1 VIFRE
6 RWMLAV
12 VSSHAPVGIDGEI
25 VSVEV
30 DVRRGM
36 PGIDVVGLPDSAVRE
51 SRERVRV
58 AIRNSGFKFPVD
70 RILVNLAPAGI
81 KKVGASFD
89 LPIALAILIA
99 SGQVPTT
106 DAGSLLIL
114 GELNL
119 SGSVRPVKGVLS
131 AVGAGLRRGIRR
143 FFVPKENQFE
153 AGALRSGSIWGITSL
168 KEAVQRLLELKRGIF
183 RGMLQGEIPVS
194 REPLEE
200 IFGDLADIRGHGRLK
215 RALEIAAA
223 GRHNLFLF
231 GPPGSGKTMAAKRL
245 ATLLPPLGKE
255 EALAVTRIHS
265 IAGLL
270 PANTGL
276 ITNRPFRMPH
286 HTASTE
292 GVIGGGKW
300 TGPGEVSLAHE
311 GVLFLD
317 EAPEFRQSLL
327 QSLREPVEE
336 GRVTIVRA
344 GKSIHYPASIQLV
357 MASNCCP
364 CGNLGREDR
373 ACICS
378 HYEIQRYWKTLGN
391 ALLDRIDIRIPVK
404 PVPVSQMIGD
414 GGQTSREVRIRVAK
428 AAQLQQ
434 SRYRSDRFRWNSR
447 IPAGRISEY
456 CSLDAECSDAMM
468 QAVKK
473 LTLSSRAYHSIL
485 KVARTIADLDG
496 SQEIR
501 KEHVFE
507 AVQHRRFGED
517 DPFWSYS

>member
-1 VIFRE
+1 
-6 RWMLAV
+6 MLAV
-12 VSSHAPVGIDGEI
+12 VSSHAPVGIDGQI

-81 KKVGASFD
+81 RKVGASFD
-89 LPIALAILIA
+89 LPIALGILIA
-99 SGQVPTT
+99 SGQVPFL
-106 DAGSLLIL
+106 DDLLII

-119 SGSVRPVKGVLS
+119 AGGVNPVKGVLS
-131 AVGAGLRRGIRR
+131 AVGAGLKIGIRR

-153 AGALRSGSIWGITSL
+153 AGALRAGMVWGITSL
-168 KEAVQRLLELKRGIF
+168 KEAVQRLTEIKRGVA
-183 RGMLQGEIPVS
+183 RGMLQGEIPVAQA
-194 REPLEE
+194 PVEE
-200 IFGDLADIRGHGRLK
+200 SCGDLADIRGHTCLK

-245 ATLLPPLGKE
+245 ATLLPPLTRD
-255 EALAVTRIHS
+255 EALTVTRIHS

-270 PANTGL
+270 PADTGL
-276 ITNRPFRMPH
+276 ISIRPFRTPH
-286 HTASTE
+286 HTASME

-317 EAPEFRQSLL
+317 EAPEFRQNLL

-336 GRVTIVRA
+336 EGVTIVRA

-364 CGNLGREDR
+364 CGNLGRENR
-373 ACICS
+373 VCICS
-378 HYEIQRYWKTLGN
+378 HYEIKRYWKRLGN

-404 PVPVSQMIGD
+404 PVPVSEMIGE
-414 GGQTSREVRIRVAK
+414 GGESSAEVRSRVEIARE
-428 AAQLQQ
+428 LQQ
-434 SRYRSDRFRWNSR
+434 RRFAADSICWNSR
-447 IPAGRISEY
+447 IPPGRISAY
-456 CSLDAECSDAMM
+456 CRLNEDCSRTFME
-468 QAVKK
+468 AVKK
-473 LTLSSRAYHSIL
+473 LTLSSRACHSVL
-485 KVARTIADLDG
+485 KVARTIADLAG
-496 SQEIR
+496 SEAILR
-501 KEHVFE
+501 EHVNE
-507 AVQHRRFGED
+507 AVQHRRYGED